1 MKMFLI
7 FIMVLF
13 FSSLMVAQTD
23 YPSDSELISD
33 EVTTEANATDEVE
46 DKVDEVSD
54 ETQSEVPYEKSDC
67 VCPENQV
74 QEQEA
79 SLFPP
84 GSVFMVTPL
93 APEEQKE
100 PEKKNVIPGYIK
112 NLEPGFD
119 DQSYKQIPF
128 KE

>member
-1 MKMFLI
+1 MKIFLI

-13 FSSLMVAQTD
+13 FSALMAQTD
-23 YPSDSELISD
+23 TASDSEVISD
-33 EVTTEANATDEVE
+33 EVTTEAAATDEVE

-54 ETQSEVPYEKSDC
+54 VPYEKSDC
-67 VCPENQV
+67 VCPENEV
-74 QEQEA
+74 QQQEA
-79 SLFPP
+79 SIFAP

-93 APEEQKE
+93 APEEEKE
-100 PEKKNVIPGYIK
+100 SENKNVIPGYIE

-119 DQSYKQIPF
+119 DKSYKQIPF

>member
-1 MKMFLI
+1 MKIFLV

-13 FSSLMVAQTD
+13 FSALMAQTD
-23 YPSDSELISD
+23 TASDSEVISD
-33 EVTTEANATDEVE
+33 EVTTEAAATDEVE

-54 ETQSEVPYEKSDC
+54 DTQSEVPYEKSDC
-67 VCPENQV
+67 VCPENEV
-74 QEQEA
+74 QQQEA
-79 SLFPP
+79 SIFPP

-100 PEKKNVIPGYIK
+100 PEKKNVIPGYIE

>member
-1 MKMFLI
+1 MKIFLV
-7 FIMVLF
+7 FLTVLF
-13 FSSLMVAQTD
+13 FSGLMAQTD
-23 YPSDSELISD
+23 YPSDSEVFSD
-33 EVTTEANATDEVE
+33 EVTTEAAATDVVE

-54 ETQSEVPYEKSDC
+54 ETQTDIPYEKSDC

-93 APEEQKE
+93 APEAPKE
-100 PEKKNVIPGYIK
+100 PEKKNVIPGYIE

-119 DQSYKQIPF
+119 DTSYKQIPF

>member
-1 MKMFLI
+1 
-7 FIMVLF
+7 MVLF
-13 FSSLMVAQTD
+13 FSSLIAQTD
-23 YPSDSELISD
+23 APSDSEPVSD
-33 EVTTEANATDEVE
+33 EVTTEAAATDVVE

-54 ETQSEVPYEKSDC
+54 ETQSDIPYEKSDC
-67 VCPENQV
+67 VCPENEV
-74 QEQEA
+74 QQQEA
-79 SLFPP
+79 SIFPP

-100 PEKKNVIPGYIK
+100 PEKKNVIPGYIE

>member
-13 FSSLMVAQTD
+13 FSGLMAQTD
-23 YPSDSELISD
+23 YPSDGEVISD
-33 EVTTEANATDEVE
+33 DVTTEASATDVVE

-54 ETQSEVPYEKSDC
+54 ETQSDIPYEKSDC
-67 VCPENQV
+67 ECPENQV

-93 APEEQKE
+93 APEAQKA
-100 PEKKNVIPGYIK
+100 PENKNLIPGYIE
-112 NLEPGFD
+112 NLEPGYS

>member
-1 MKMFLI
+1 MKIFLV

-13 FSSLMVAQTD
+13 FSALMAQTD
-23 YPSDSELISD
+23 TASDSEVISD
-33 EVTTEANATDEVE
+33 EVTTEAAATDEVE

-54 ETQSEVPYEKSDC
+54 DTQSEVPYEKSDC
-67 VCPENQV
+67 VCPENEV
-74 QEQEA
+74 QQQEA
-79 SLFPP
+79 SIFPP

-93 APEEQKE
+93 APEEQKV
-100 PEKKNVIPGYIK
+100 PEKKNVIPGYIE

-119 DQSYKQIPF
+119 DKSYKQIPF

>member
-1 MKMFLI
+1 MKIFLV
-7 FIMVLF
+7 FMMVLF
-13 FSSLMVAQTD
+13 LSTLMAQTE
-23 YPSDSELISD
+23 YPSDSEVISD
-33 EVTTEANATDEVE
+33 EVTTEAAATDVVE

-54 ETQSEVPYEKSDC
+54 ETQNVVPYEKSDC

-79 SLFPP
+79 SIFPQ
-84 GSVFMVTPL
+84 GSVFMVTPF
-93 APEEQKE
+93 APEAQKE
-100 PEKKNVIPGYIK
+100 PENKNLIPGYIE
-112 NLEPGFD
+112 NLEPGYD

>member
-1 MKMFLI
+1 MKMFLV

-13 FSSLMVAQTD
+13 FSALMAQTD
-23 YPSDSELISD
+23 TASDSEVISD
-33 EVTTEANATDEVE
+33 EVTTEAAATDEVE
-46 DKVDEVSD
+46 DKVDEVTD
-54 ETQSEVPYEKSDC
+54 DTQSEVPYEKSDC
-67 VCPENQV
+67 VCPENEV
-74 QEQEA
+74 QQQEA
-79 SLFPP
+79 SIFPP

-100 PEKKNVIPGYIK
+100 PEKKNVIPGYIE

>member
-1 MKMFLI
+1 MKIFLV

-13 FSSLMVAQTD
+13 FSALMAQTD
-23 YPSDSELISD
+23 TASDSEVISD
-33 EVTTEANATDEVE
+33 EVTTEAAATDEVE

-54 ETQSEVPYEKSDC
+54 DTQSEVPYEKSDC
-67 VCPENQV
+67 VCPENEV
-74 QEQEA
+74 QQQEA
-79 SLFPP
+79 SIFPP

-93 APEEQKE
+93 APEEQKA
-100 PEKKNVIPGYIK
+100 PEKKNVIPGYIE

-119 DQSYKQIPF
+119 DDSYKQIPF

>member
-1 MKMFLI
+1 MKIFLV

-13 FSSLMVAQTD
+13 FSALMAQTD
-23 YPSDSELISD
+23 TASDSEVISD
-33 EVTTEANATDEVE
+33 EVTTEAAATDEVE

-54 ETQSEVPYEKSDC
+54 DTQSEVPYEKSDC
-67 VCPENQV
+67 VCPENEV
-74 QEQEA
+74 QQQEA
-79 SLFPP
+79 SIFPP

-93 APEEQKE
+93 APEEEKE
-100 PEKKNVIPGYIK
+100 SENKNVIPGYIE

>member
-1 MKMFLI
+1 MKIFLV
-7 FIMVLF
+7 FMMVLF
-13 FSSLMVAQTD
+13 FTALTAQTD
-23 YPSDSELISD
+23 SPKGGEVISD
-33 EVTTEANATDEVE
+33 EITTEAAATDEVE
-46 DKVDEVSD
+46 DKVDEVTD
-54 ETQSEVPYEKSDC
+54 DTQSEVPYEKSDC

-79 SLFPP
+79 SIFPP
-84 GSVFMVTPL
+84 SSVFMVTPL

-100 PEKKNVIPGYIK
+100 PEKKNVIPGYIE

-119 DQSYKQIPF
+119 DKSYKQIPF

>member
-1 MKMFLI
+1 MKMFLV

-13 FSSLMVAQTD
+13 FSALMAQTD
-23 YPSDSELISD
+23 TASDSEVISD
-33 EVTTEANATDEVE
+33 EVTTEAAATDEVE
-46 DKVDEVSD
+46 DKVDEVTD
-54 ETQSEVPYEKSDC
+54 DTQSEVPYEKSDC
-67 VCPENQV
+67 VCPENEV
-74 QEQEA
+74 QQQEA
-79 SLFPP
+79 SIFPP

-100 PEKKNVIPGYIK
+100 PEKKNVIPGYIE

-119 DQSYKQIPF
+119 DQSYQQIPF

>member
-1 MKMFLI
+1 MKMFLV
-7 FIMVLF
+7 FIMVVF
-13 FSSLMVAQTD
+13 FSALMAQTD
-23 YPSDSELISD
+23 TANDSEVISD
-33 EVTTEANATDEVE
+33 EVTTEAAATDEVE

-54 ETQSEVPYEKSDC
+54 DTQSEVPYEKSDC
-67 VCPENQV
+67 VCPENEV
-74 QEQEA
+74 QQQEA
-79 SLFPP
+79 SIFPP

-100 PEKKNVIPGYIK
+100 PEKKNVIPGYIE

-119 DQSYKQIPF
+119 DKSYKQIPF

>member
-1 MKMFLI
+1 MKIFLF
-7 FIMVLF
+7 FIMILF
-13 FSSLMVAQTD
+13 FSGLLAQTD
-23 YPSDSELISD
+23 SYSDGEVISD
-33 EVTTEANATDEVE
+33 EVKTEAAATDDVE

-54 ETQSEVPYEKSDC
+54 DTQIEIPYQKSDC
-67 VCPENQV
+67 VCPENEV

-79 SLFPP
+79 SIFPP

-100 PEKKNVIPGYIK
+100 PEKKNVIPGYIE
-112 NLEPGFD
+112 NLEPGYS